1 MVKNKTQLIINHAI
15 SLTRTGKYELFENL
29 KTSFWLMN
37 GGRHYPSMSRKSD
50 VYFFDDFIIVIRKQ
64 QFLFFCWLQKFI
76 VSNRPLGVTLGTT
89 IDNYTTSKFIYWT
102 QRRMEVQIQL
112 VDMKYKHISAVL
124 TLSELSDEQIEKIK
138 SFEERIRAVDDLLNN
153 R

>member
-1 MVKNKTQLIINHAI
+1 
-15 SLTRTGKYELFENL
+15 
-29 KTSFWLMN
+29 
-37 GGRHYPSMSRKSD
+37 
-50 VYFFDDFIIVIRKQ
+50 
-64 QFLFFCWLQKFI
+64 
-76 VSNRPLGVTLGTT
+76 
-89 IDNYTTSKFIYWT
+89 
-102 QRRMEVQIQL
+102 MEVQIQL